1 MKHALLIV
9 LCLALLLGLF
19 AAILDRH
26 EALQK
31 ARLERLFPAMSSVRY
46 HNGCCI
52 LRVSAM
58 PRGSFCTGYLAHM
71 SGLSHRRR
79 KARRRKSAGF
89 LIVFTCPARRAP

>member
-26 EALQK
+26 EALQM

-52 LRVSAM
+52 LPAPSPVVRQ
-58 PRGSFCTGYLAHM
+58 L
-71 SGLSHRRR
+71 LRRILGGAYVR
-79 KARRRKSAGF
+79 
-89 LIVFTCPARRAP
+89 IVP

>member
-1 MKHALLIV
+1 MKSAILIV

-26 EALQK
+26 KALQM

-52 LRVSAM
+52 LRA
-58 PRGSFCTGYLAHM
+58 P
-71 SGLSHRRR
+71 SHAVRQLLRRVLGGAYVR
-79 KARRRKSAGF
+79 
-89 LIVFTCPARRAP
+89 IVP

>member
-52 LRVSAM
+52 LRRQTV
-58 PRGSFCTGYLAHM
+58 LAD
-71 SGLSHRRR
+71 LKDRFHRLRQT
-79 KARRRKSAGF
+79 
-89 LIVFTCPARRAP
+89 L